1 MLYAL
6 VRDEIDERAI
16 SNHYDDQKVRDL
28 VAPYLYLLD
37 YDPINISRDKIDRQ
51 YVIIQPH
58 FLQNVVDVNL
68 NRYRFM
74 VRLVE
79 LYGQGRVNLSSLLR
93 ISE

>member
-1 MLYAL
+1 M
-6 VRDEIDERAI
+6 
-16 SNHYDDQKVRDL
+16 RDL